1 MDASARGVLLNR
13 QNISQC
19 HQHYSFDNNVL
30 KQAKA
35 PTLIDD
41 SKQAC
46 RSYSFE
52 NDIHRQ
58 NTNDDLKQ
66 ACRSDG
72 EGPTLPGQP

>member
-19 HQHYSFDNNVL
+19 HQHYSFDNNEL

-35 PTLIDD
+35 PTLNDD

-46 RSYSFE
+46 RS
-52 NDIHRQ
+52 DVIV
-58 NTNDDLKQ
+58 LKTILT
-66 ACRSDG
+66 G
-72 EGPTLPGQP
+72 KIPMMI